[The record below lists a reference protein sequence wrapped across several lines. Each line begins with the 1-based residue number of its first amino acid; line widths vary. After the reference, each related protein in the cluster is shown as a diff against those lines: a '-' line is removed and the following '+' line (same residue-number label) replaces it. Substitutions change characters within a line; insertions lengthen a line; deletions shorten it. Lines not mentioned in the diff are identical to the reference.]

1 MSAPENKPEGTAP
14 SLEAG
19 SPAEETMTQAP
30 LIEGSEEMDP
40 AAMQAAYDA
49 SFKNMA
55 EGAVV
60 TGTIL
65 KVAKAH
71 VIIDVG
77 FKSEGLIPLEEFC
90 DEEGKIAA
98 EVGDKLDVLLE

>member
-1 MSAPENKPEGTAP
+1 MSAPENKPEGAE
-14 SLEAG
+14 SALEVE

-30 LIEGSEEMDP
+30 LIEVSEEMDP

-60 TGTIL
+60 TGTPCSRASKL
-65 KVAKAH
+65 VNLGCTAKNA
-71 VIIDVG
+71 VWRFKRRMG
-77 FKSEGLIPLEEFC
+77 F
-90 DEEGKIAA
+90 
-98 EVGDKLDVLLE
+98 